1 MALTKETIVD
11 KIEVLENGTVQ
22 VRTATRI
29 LEDGVAL
36 SSSYHRHVCA
46 PDHVCVDEDPKV
58 TAICSVIHTPEVKA
72 AYLAAQAAALAEMA
86 PAEADPE

>member
-11 KIEVLENGTVQ
+11 KIEVLGNGTVQ

-36 SSSYHRHVCA
+36 SSSFHRHVCA
-46 PDHVCVDEDPKV
+46 PDCDTTGEDAKV
-58 TAICSVIHTPEVKA
+58 IAICAAVHTQAIKDAYA
-72 AYLAAQAAALAEMA
+72 AHVAAQAADMA
-86 PAEADPE
+86 PE

>member
-1 MALTKETIVD
+1 MALTKEVIVD

-36 SSSYHRHVCA
+36 SSSFHRHVCA
-46 PDHVCVDEDPKV
+46 PDHVCTDEDPKV
-58 TAICSVIHTPEVKA
+58 TAICSVVHTPEVKA
-72 AYLAAQAAALAEMA
+72 AYLATQEASLAAMA
-86 PAEADPE
+86 GE